1 MISDRNDT
9 QAKPVL
15 DTTPEGRLAIVPL
28 KSTMEI
34 GRKIDEYLVEWR
46 KKRVMKGIV
55 SSANGYVRDSFI
67 LNAETPRFGSG
78 EAKGHIESVR
88 GDDLYL
94 LVDVMNYSIT
104 YRLAGYENVM
114 SPDDHY
120 ADLKRVIGAAGKKA
134 HRINVIMP
142 YLYEG
147 RQVLPGGRESS
158 DCACMLQ
165 ELIDLG
171 VTNIITFDSHDPRVY
186 NSIPLES
193 FETISPAYQFIKNVL
208 RCADDIKIDSDHL
221 MIISPDEGGMD
232 RAIYLANVLGIDM
245 GMFYKRRDYTTVVNG
260 RNPVLAHEF
269 LGSDV
274 TGKDIIIIDDMISSG
289 AGVLETAELLKK
301 RQARRIFICAT
312 FGILTGGTE
321 PFDAAYKKGL
331 FNRLITTNLVYQ
343 SEELLGKP
351 YYISCDMSKYLALII
366 DTLNHDSSLSSLLN
380 PIDRIQKVL
389 DKHAR
394 GEKI

>member
-142 YLYEG
+142 YRRLFGCGSACSGCPRISGAYRLRQRLERGDRDSYASG
-147 RQVLPGGRESS
+147 RRGRRRSGYRQPAPGKVHGGRPGGTVPSGTAAGRGSCVVS
-158 DCACMLQ
+158 
-165 ELIDLG
+165 
-171 VTNIITFDSHDPRVY
+171 R
-186 NSIPLES
+186 
-193 FETISPAYQFIKNVL
+193 L
-208 RCADDIKIDSDHL
+208 RL
-221 MIISPDEGGMD
+221 
-232 RAIYLANVLGIDM
+232 
-245 GMFYKRRDYTTVVNG
+245 
-260 RNPVLAHEF
+260 
-269 LGSDV
+269 
-274 TGKDIIIIDDMISSG
+274 
-289 AGVLETAELLKK
+289 
-301 RQARRIFICAT
+301 
-312 FGILTGGTE
+312 
-321 PFDAAYKKGL
+321 
-331 FNRLITTNLVYQ
+331 
-343 SEELLGKP
+343 
-351 YYISCDMSKYLALII
+351 
-366 DTLNHDSSLSSLLN
+366 
-380 PIDRIQKVL
+380 
-389 DKHAR
+389 
-394 GEKI
+394 

>member
-232 RAIYLANVLGIDM
+232 RAIYLANVLGVDM
-245 GMFYKRRDYTTVVNG
+245 GMFYKRRDYTTYVEG
-260 RNPVLAHEF
+260 THPILANEF
-269 LGSDV
+269 LGSEV
-274 TGKDIIIIDDMISSG
+274 EGKDIIIIDDMISSG
-289 AGVLETAELLKK
+289 DKALEAARLLKQRK
-301 RQARRIFICAT
+301 AGRIFLCAT
-312 FGILTGGTE
+312 FAILTYGTE
-321 PFDAAYKKGL
+321 PFDSAYREGAFDK
-331 FNRLITTNLVYQ
+331 LITTNLVYQ
-343 SEELLGKP
+343 PQELLEKP
-351 YYISCDMSKYLALII
+351 YYVSCDMSKFLALII

-380 PIDRIQKVL
+380 PMDRIKRVIT
-389 DKHAR
+389 R
-394 GEKI
+394 YENGEKV